1 MKPRKL
7 RILFAGMIAAN
18 PFQGGATW
26 AVLQYLFGF
35 RQLGHEVVFVEPL
48 DKSQLRP
55 KGASFE
61 DSDNARYFEAV
72 VREFGFE
79 HHAALLLAGSQQT
92 IGLSYSD
99 LRERAEH
106 ADVLFNISGMLTD
119 SALLE
124 NIRCRVYLDLD
135 PAFIQLWEAVCK
147 IDMRLSNH
155 TVFVTVGRAIGS
167 PGCAIPSCDRTWI
180 PTFPPV
186 ALDQWPFAELISHD
200 AFTTVGNWRGYGSI
214 EHDGRHY
221 GQKAHSLRQFF
232 ELPKLT
238 SEKFALALAIHRD
251 EKNDVQALQGNNW
264 ELLDPMQ
271 CAGSP
276 SRYRCFVQ
284 GSKAEFGIAKSGY
297 VVSQCGWF
305 SDRSACY
312 LASGRPVVAQE
323 TGFSKSLPTG
333 EGLFSFVTIDD
344 VLRGIEEVN
353 RDYSCHRR
361 AARALAEQYFDSRR
375 VLTLL
380 LQAVGVLS

>member
-1 MKPRKL
+1 MKSRKL
-7 RILFAGMIAAN
+7 RIVFAGMMAAD

-26 AVLQYLFGF
+26 AVLQYLLGF
-35 RQLGHEVVFVEPL
+35 RQLGHEILFVEPL
-48 DKSQLRP
+48 HESQLRP
-55 KGASFE
+55 KGTALE
-61 DSDNARYFEAV
+61 NSDNARYFEAV
-72 VREFGFE
+72 VREFGLE

-99 LRERAEH
+99 LRERAEQ

-119 SALLE
+119 PALFE
-124 NIRCRVYLDLD
+124 KIRRRVYLDFD
-135 PAFIQLWEAVCK
+135 PAFIQLWDAVCK
-147 IDMRLSNH
+147 IDMRLANH
-155 TVFVTVGRAIGS
+155 TVFVTVGQAIGS
-167 PGCAIPSCDRTWI
+167 PGCAVPTCDRTWI
-180 PTFPPV
+180 PTLPPV
-186 ALDQWPFAELISHD
+186 VLGQWPVAESISHD

-238 SEKFALALAIHRD
+238 SEKFALALAIHSD
-251 EKNDVQALQGNNW
+251 EENDVRALRANNW
-264 ELLDPMQ
+264 ELLDPVQ

-276 SRYRCFVQ
+276 SRYRRFVQ

-323 TGFSKSLPTG
+323 TGFSKFLPTG
-333 EGLFSFVTIDD
+333 EGLFSFSTIDD
-344 VLRGIEEVN
+344 ALRAVDDIN
-353 RDYSCHRR
+353 RAYSRHHR
-361 AARALAEQYFDSRR
+361 AARALAEEYFDSRR
-375 VLTLL
+375 VLTVLL
-380 LQAVGVLS
+380 EKIGIVS